1 MLEKIRR
8 PGRSYKDGLFKKVFS
23 YLVLGLICAMFLFIA
38 PMGTQL
44 NTQGV
49 AAQVGPH
56 LIRSRELRN
65 IEENLKRQY
74 QSRLNS
80 DSGSETLLAQIR
92 SQALQHLIDTYTV
105 YLLAKKEDFFVSN
118 KELRETIKNF
128 PAFQEEERFLHS
140 RYQAFLKSQNLSPS
154 HFEERIRRSKLG
166 QDWFY
171 SFKKAIPSN
180 NLEQIKKSERHQYK
194 INFQYAEL
202 ETKTTEEKKLT
213 DILKAKDEVK
223 LTQFL
228 DAASSS
234 WEETGVFSLISPV
247 GKPIAQ
253 NEKILQAIISQL
265 PNKGLAP
272 NIIRDSNKIYIIKI
286 LSFEM
291 KEAQKEE
298 LQIERLLSR
307 SFGKSNQVF
316 ENWLSIK
323 SKNIKIQKRNG
334 TSKDGS

>member
-8 PGRSYKDGLFKKVFS
+8 PGRSYKDGAFKKVFS
-23 YLVLGLICAMFLFIA
+23 YFILGLICAMFLFIA

-49 AAQVGPH
+49 VAQVGPH

-65 IEENLKRQY
+65 IEENLKRQH

-80 DSGSETLLAQIR
+80 DSKSEALLMQIR
-92 SQALQHLIDTYTV
+92 SQALQYLINTYTV
-105 YLLAKKEDFFVSN
+105 YLLADKEDFFISN
-118 KELRETIKNF
+118 QELRETIKNF
-128 PAFQEEERFLHS
+128 PAFQEENRFLHS
-140 RYQAFLKSQNLSPS
+140 RYQAFLKNQNLNPS

-171 SFKKAIPSN
+171 AFKKAIPSN

-194 INFQYAEL
+194 INFQYVEL
-202 ETKTTEEKKLT
+202 KTKTTEVKKLT
-213 DILKAKDEVK
+213 DILKLKDEVK
-223 LTQFL
+223 LNQFL

-234 WEETGVFSLISPV
+234 WKDTGVFSLISPI

-265 PNKGLAP
+265 PNKGLVP
-272 NIIRDSNKIYIIKI
+272 DIIRDSNKIYIIKI
-286 LSFEM
+286 LSFEV
-291 KEAQKEE
+291 KNAQKEE
-298 LQIERLLSR
+298 LQIERLLGR
-307 SFGKSNQVF
+307 NFGKSDQVF
-316 ENWLSIK
+316 ENWLSIE
-323 SKNIKIQKRNG
+323 SKNIKIQKRNE